1 MREFP
6 GEAVEDFTYKSL
18 LNYDI
23 LGCGLRVEITYP
35 R

>member
-1 MREFP
+1 MP
-6 GEAVEDFTYKSL
+6 YKSL
-18 LNYDI
+18 LNDDI